1 MPAWHVCVA
10 QSQQLHA
17 TAQWT
22 AEHGCVQLHGTSAAV
37 HHTALLAGADVKL
50 PCVKLSFTLA
60 SVAWQT
66 SCVAP
71 ARCSSDC
78 KARHVTAWHVCS
90 SSHTELELAAATH
103 CLMKQIH
110 VRAESPERPGPS
122 TTGCTIFCLAA
133 YTVRAS
139 VAIHARPVLVANM
152 DKLVVRL
159 PHETYCITRSTAKE
173 VPVDTRISSSVNT
186 SGMQLASSVGAAQ
199 RWQQPL
205 CVAHPQVTA
214 LMRSSAALPG
224 AARPACLEGTGQSRS
239 QTAINWHGHA
249 RRREHRATV
258 R

>member
-1 MPAWHVCVA
+1 MARLRGTVA
-10 QSQQLHA
+10 AAACHCPV
-17 TAQWT
+17 T
-22 AEHGCVQLHGTSAAV
+22 AEHGCVQLHGTFAAV
-37 HHTALLAGADVKL
+37 HHTALLAGADVNL

-110 VRAESPERPGPS
+110 VRAESPERPEPS

-133 YTVRAS
+133 YSVRAS

-214 LMRSSAALPG
+214 LMRSSAALPE
-224 AARPACLEGTGQSRS
+224 AAHPACLEGTGQSRS
-239 QTAINWHGHA
+239 QTAINWHGNT